1 MNCSRV
7 ALRHFACRNQGA
19 GCPSAPRTNRRRPFS
34 TASPKKRDRDI
45 EKDYPL
51 PQFIDKLRR
60 LADALEKG
68 ERFEIQIANER
79 ISVPVRAQYNIEHE
93 RGDGE
98 EEIEFQIKW
107 QLG

>member
-1 MNCSRV
+1 MK
-7 ALRHFACRNQGA
+7 
-19 GCPSAPRTNRRRPFS
+19 T
-34 TASPKKRDRDI
+34 DRDI

-51 PQFIDKLRR
+51 PDFIEKLRR

-68 ERFEIQIANER
+68 ERFQIRIAGER
-79 ISVPVRAQYNIEHE
+79 ISVPVRATCNIEHE

-107 QLG
+107 STE